1 MGNETELVKCA
12 YEQCGVAYD
21 TAVDVTKFTWKM
33 FYTSSA
39 AILGAAGYIL
49 LNKPRF
55 AWLAAGL
62 LVLGALSAW
71 HLTRPQI
78 IANQNVIRKVMAAG
92 LYLEKENKELG
103 YRFRLDALGHRLD
116 EESTLEE
123 LWTPATDDELAKLR
137 LRDLGLTPNLE
148 GLCRV
153 YVLLY
158 SVFALI
164 CLIYWI
170 AEVIVPALASKRSSL
185 TKAG

>member
-1 MGNETELVKCA
+1 MSDKAELVKCA
-12 YEQCGVAYD
+12 YEQCGIAYN

-33 FYTSSA
+33 FYTSGA
-39 AILGAAGYIL
+39 AILTAAGYML
-49 LNKPRF
+49 FDKPEF

-62 LVLGALSAW
+62 LLLGALSAW

-103 YRFRLDALGHRLD
+103 HRFRLDALGHRLD
-116 EESTLEE
+116 EELTMEE
-123 LWTPATDDELAKLR
+123 LWGPVTDDDLAKLR
-137 LRDLGLTPNLE
+137 LCDLGLTPNLE

-158 SVFALI
+158 ALFALI
-164 CLIYWI
+164 CLIYWVVMVI
-170 AEVIVPALASKRSSL
+170 APALASK
-185 TKAG
+185 

>member
-1 MGNETELVKCA
+1 MADEIELVKCA
-12 YEQCGVAYD
+12 YEQCGVAYN
-21 TAVDVTKFTWKM
+21 TAVDVTKFTWQM
-33 FYTSSA
+33 FYTSGA
-39 AILGAAGYIL
+39 ALLAAAGYIL
-49 LNKPRF
+49 LYKPRF

-62 LVLGALSAW
+62 LALGALSAW

-92 LYLEKENKELG
+92 LYLEKENKALG
-103 YRFRLDALGHRLD
+103 YRFRLDALGHRVD
-116 EESTLEE
+116 EESTMEE
-123 LWTPATDDELAKLR
+123 LWMPATDDDLAKLR

-158 SVFALI
+158 SLFALI

-170 AEVIVPALASKRSSL
+170 VEVITPALASKRASL
-185 TKAG
+185 TNPG